1 MRAGFS
7 PRKRC
12 QACTSYRVHTRT
24 RASSASGA
32 GKPSSSAICR
42 GTRPARRAALA
53 PDAAHN
59 YAAVAP
65 KGPLSALV
73 TCSRD
78 GPPDVASQ
86 PGGFVDGHHRLR
98 GAAAGGGSGLSHGAR
113 SLPPK
118 RPKNPRGFPSS
129 LYPWG
134 FGHTSPFYAPHGAQD
149 ARRGRKRRM
158 DSNARSEGLEAHKMG
173 RKPGR

>member
-7 PRKRC
+7 PRKRFA

-73 TCSRD
+73 TCSRE
-78 GPPDVASQ
+78 GLPDVAPQ
-86 PGGFVDGHHRLR
+86 PGVFALTSGQHPLPTRCRREGAGSTTGDSVPFPTQEAEESQGFLPPSTPGPS
-98 GAAAGGGSGLSHGAR
+98 ATGAR
-113 SLPPK
+113 ST
-118 RPKNPRGFPSS
+118 PRTAFRTPVGVE
-129 LYPWG
+129 
-134 FGHTSPFYAPHGAQD
+134 
-149 ARRGRKRRM
+149 
-158 DSNARSEGLEAHKMG
+158 NAE
-173 RKPGR
+173 